1 MAEKTNKKENKKNK
15 KRKSG
20 NIIAIISCLLAAIL
34 LSMIAIFGIYA
45 KNGNRMVNQ
54 LKEISYGMD
63 IKGARTVVLTP
74 STETNTIVKDAEGN
88 EVEDG
93 SSLTDD
99 EITQNGYT
107 KEEIPVNSSDV
118 LNKENYIKS
127 KEIIQA
133 RFKDLGIEN
142 YNISVNEENGEITLE
157 IPEDDKTDNLVSNL
171 VTKGKFQII
180 DSETEEVL
188 MDNNDIKDVQLIDE
202 SSYGSGVYLNIKF
215 NKEGTTKFEN
225 ITSIYTNSTN
235 STNTADTN
243 TTNTTDTNATENT
256 TNTADTNSTDSS
268 TTEDTSS
275 EDTSKTVTMKIDDD
289 EIMTTEFDEV
299 IKNGEMSLSVGS
311 STTDKDELATYVEN
325 AKNIEAT
332 LDNEEMPIKYEGTK
346 NEYILS
352 DIAREQLNYVK
363 IGIIIVIAIA
373 LLVLIIR
380 YKLYGFLASI
390 AYVAFAAI
398 YTILLR
404 YANVTISLE
413 GIFGIAIVFILNY
426 IFVNKLLHR
435 IREEKEEYNLSK
447 ITKETYKEY
456 FIKIIP
462 LCIMAITFCFI
473 KWTPIS
479 SFGMVMFWGILLIA
493 IYNVLVTV
501 NMMKLKAEKR
511 RDSNEEKNK

>member
-1 MAEKTNKKENKKNK
+1 MTEKTNKKENKKNN

-20 NIIAIISCLLAAIL
+20 NIIAIISCLLAAVL
-34 LSMIAIFGIYA
+34 LSMIAIFGIYT
-45 KNGNRMVNQ
+45 KEGNRMVNQ

-118 LNKENYIKS
+118 LKKENYIKS

-225 ITSIYTNSTN
+225 ITSTYTNSTN

-243 TTNTTDTNATENT
+243 TTDTNTTDNT
-256 TNTADTNSTDSS
+256 TNSTDTN
-268 TTEDTSS
+268 TTGDTSS
-275 EDTSKTVTMKIDDD
+275 ENTSKTVTMKIDDD
-289 EIMTTEFDEV
+289 EIMTTDFDEV

-352 DIAREQLNYVK
+352 DITREQLNYTK
-363 IGIIIVIAIA
+363 LAMIIVIAVA
-373 LLVLIIR
+373 LLILVIR
-380 YKLYGFLASI
+380 YKLYGFIASI
-390 AYVAFAAI
+390 AYIAFAAI

-404 YANVTISLE
+404 YANVAISLE

-426 IFVNKLLHR
+426 IFVNKLLHH
-435 IREEKEEYNLSK
+435 IKEQKGEYNLNK
-447 ITKETYKEY
+447 IAKETYKEY

-511 RDSNEEKNK
+511 RDSNEEKDK

>member
-1 MAEKTNKKENKKNK
+1 MAEKTNKKENKKNN

-20 NIIAIISCLLAAIL
+20 NIIAIISCLLAAVL

-202 SSYGSGVYLNIKF
+202 SSYESGVYLNIKF

-225 ITSIYTNSTN
+225 ITSTYTNSTN

-243 TTNTTDTNATENT
+243 TTDTNTTDNT
-256 TNTADTNSTDSS
+256 TNSTDTN
-268 TTEDTSS
+268 TTG
-275 EDTSKTVTMKIDDD
+275 DTSKTVTMKIDDD
-289 EIMTTEFDEV
+289 EIMTTDFDEV

>member
-1 MAEKTNKKENKKNK
+1 MAEKTNKKENKKNN

-20 NIIAIISCLLAAIL
+20 NIIAIISCLLATVL
-34 LSMIAIFGIYA
+34 LSMIAIFGIYT
-45 KNGNRMVNQ
+45 KEGNRTVNQ

-107 KEEIPVNSSDV
+107 KEDIPVNSSDV
-118 LNKENYIKS
+118 LKKENYIKS

-225 ITSIYTNSTN
+225 ITSTYTNSTN

-243 TTNTTDTNATENT
+243 TTDTNTTDNT
-256 TNTADTNSTDSS
+256 TNSTDTN
-268 TTEDTSS
+268 TTGDTSS
-275 EDTSKTVTMKIDDD
+275 ENTSKTVTMKIDDD
-289 EIMTTEFDEV
+289 EIMTTDFDEV

-390 AYVAFAAI
+390 SYVAFAAI

-447 ITKETYKEY
+447 IAKETYKEY

>member
-1 MAEKTNKKENKKNK
+1 MAEKTNKKENKKNN

-20 NIIAIISCLLAAIL
+20 NIIAIISCLLATVL
-34 LSMIAIFGIYA
+34 LSMIAIFGIYT
-45 KNGNRMVNQ
+45 KEGNRMVNQ

-107 KEEIPVNSSDV
+107 KEDIPVNSSDI

-225 ITSIYTNSTN
+225 ITSTYTNSTN

-243 TTNTTDTNATENT
+243 TTDTNTTDNT
-256 TNTADTNSTDSS
+256 TNSTDTN
-268 TTEDTSS
+268 TTGDTSS
-275 EDTSKTVTMKIDDD
+275 ENTSKTVTMKIDDD
-289 EIMTTEFDEV
+289 EIMTTDFDEV

-380 YKLYGFLASI
+380 YKSYGFLASI
-390 AYVAFAAI
+390 SYVAFAAI

-447 ITKETYKEY
+447 IAKETYKEY

-511 RDSNEEKNK
+511 RDINEEKDK

>member
-1 MAEKTNKKENKKNK
+1 MAEKSNQKENKKNK
-15 KRKSG
+15 KNKRKTG
-20 NIIAIISCLLAAIL
+20 NKIAIISCILAAIL
-34 LSMIAIFGIYA
+34 LSMIAIFGIYL
-45 KNGNRMVNQ
+45 KDGNRMVNK

-63 IKGARTVVLTP
+63 ITGARTIVLTP
-74 STETNTIVKDAEGN
+74 STETNTIVKDAEGK

-107 KEEIPVNSSDV
+107 KEEVPVNNSEV

-133 RFKDLGIEN
+133 RFSDLGIKN
-142 YNISVNEENGEITLE
+142 YNISVNEENGEITVE
-157 IPEDDKTDNLVSNL
+157 IPEDDKTDDLVSNL

-180 DSETEEVL
+180 DSETKEVL
-188 MDNNDIKDVQLIDE
+188 MDNNDIKDVQIIDE
-202 SSYGSGVYLNIKF
+202 TSYGSGVYLNIKF
-215 NKEGTTKFEN
+215 NKEGTKKFEN
-225 ITSIYTNSTN
+225 ITSTYTNTTSNTST
-235 STNTADTN
+235 DTN
-243 TTNTTDTNATENT
+243 TTDNT
-256 TNTADTNSTDSS
+256 TNSADTN

-275 EDTSKTVTMKIDDD
+275 EETSKTITMKIDDD
-289 EIMTTEFDEV
+289 EIMTTDFDQV

-311 STTDKDELATYVEN
+311 STTEKDELAEYVEN
-325 AKNIEAT
+325 AKNIKAT

-346 NEYILS
+346 NEYILT
-352 DIAREQLNYVK
+352 DITRDWLNYAK
-363 IGIIIVIAIA
+363 IGMIIIIAVA
-373 LLVLIIR
+373 LLVLVIR

-390 AYVAFAAI
+390 AYVAFSAI

-404 YANVTISLE
+404 YANVTITLE

-426 IFVNKLLHR
+426 IFVNKLLNN
-435 IREEKEEYNLSK
+435 IRKEKEEYNLNK
-447 ITKETYKEY
+447 IAKETYKEY

-473 KWTPIS
+473 SWEPIS

-493 IYNVLVTV
+493 IYNILITV
-501 NMMKLKAEKR
+501 NMMKLKTDKR
-511 RDSNEEKNK
+511 RDIND

>member
-1 MAEKTNKKENKKNK
+1 MAEKSNQKENKKNK
-15 KRKSG
+15 KNKRKTG
-20 NIIAIISCLLAAIL
+20 NKIAIISCILAAIL
-34 LSMIAIFGIYA
+34 LSMIAIFGIYL
-45 KNGNRMVNQ
+45 KDGNRMVNK

-63 IKGARTVVLTP
+63 ITGARTIVLTP
-74 STETNTIVKDAEGN
+74 STETNTIVKDAEGK

-107 KEEIPVNSSDV
+107 KEEVPVNNSEV

-133 RFKDLGIEN
+133 RFSDLGIKN
-142 YNISVNEENGEITLE
+142 YNISVNEENGEITVE

-171 VTKGKFQII
+171 VTKGNFQIV
-180 DSETEEVL
+180 DSETKEVL
-188 MDNNDIKDVQLIDE
+188 MDNNDIKDVQIIDE
-202 SSYGSGVYLNIKF
+202 TSYGSGVYLNIKF
-215 NKEGTTKFEN
+215 NKEGTKKFEN
-225 ITSIYTNSTN
+225 ITSTYTNTTSNTST
-235 STNTADTN
+235 DTN
-243 TTNTTDTNATENT
+243 TTDNT
-256 TNTADTNSTDSS
+256 TNSADTN

-275 EDTSKTVTMKIDDD
+275 EETSKTITMKIDDD
-289 EIMTTEFDEV
+289 EIMTTDFDQV

-311 STTDKDELATYVEN
+311 STTEKDELAEYVEN
-325 AKNIEAT
+325 AKNIKAT

-346 NEYILS
+346 NEYILT
-352 DIAREQLNYVK
+352 DITRDWLNYAK
-363 IGIIIVIAIA
+363 IGMIIIIAVA
-373 LLVLIIR
+373 LLVLVIR

-390 AYVAFAAI
+390 AYVAFSAI

-404 YANVTISLE
+404 YANVTITLE

-426 IFVNKLLHR
+426 IFVNKLLNN
-435 IREEKEEYNLSK
+435 IRKEKEEYNLNK
-447 ITKETYKEY
+447 IAKETYKEY

-473 KWTPIS
+473 SWEPVS

-493 IYNVLVTV
+493 IYNILITV
-501 NMMKLKAEKR
+501 NMMKLKADKR
-511 RDSNEEKNK
+511 RDSND

>member
-1 MAEKTNKKENKKNK
+1 MAEKTNKKENKKNN

-20 NIIAIISCLLAAIL
+20 NIIAIISCLLAAVL

-225 ITSIYTNSTN
+225 ITSTYTNSTN

-289 EIMTTEFDEV
+289 EIMTTDFDEV

-346 NEYILS
+346 NEYL
-352 DIAREQLNYVK
+352 
-363 IGIIIVIAIA
+363 
-373 LLVLIIR
+373 
-380 YKLYGFLASI
+380 F
-390 AYVAFAAI
+390 
-398 YTILLR
+398 
-404 YANVTISLE
+404 
-413 GIFGIAIVFILNY
+413 
-426 IFVNKLLHR
+426 
-435 IREEKEEYNLSK
+435 
-447 ITKETYKEY
+447 
-456 FIKIIP
+456 
-462 LCIMAITFCFI
+462 
-473 KWTPIS
+473 
-479 SFGMVMFWGILLIA
+479 
-493 IYNVLVTV
+493 
-501 NMMKLKAEKR
+501 
-511 RDSNEEKNK
+511 

>member
-1 MAEKTNKKENKKNK
+1 MTEKKSKKENKKIN

-20 NIIAIISCLLAAIL
+20 NLIVIISCVLAVIL
-34 LSMIAIFGIYA
+34 LSMIAIFGIYT
-45 KNGNRMVNQ
+45 KDGNRMVNK

-63 IKGARTVVLTP
+63 LKGARVVVLSP
-74 STETNTIVKDAEGN
+74 STETTTVVKDAEGN

-93 SSLTDD
+93 DSLTDE

-107 KEEIPVNSSDV
+107 KEEIAVNSEDV
-118 LNKENYIKS
+118 LNKENYIKT
-127 KEIIQA
+127 KEIIQD
-133 RFKDLGIEN
+133 RFNDLNINN
-142 YNISVNEENGEITLE
+142 YNISVNEETGDITLE
-157 IPEDDKTDNLVSNL
+157 IPEDDRTDDIISNL
-171 VTKGKFQII
+171 VTMGKFQII

-188 MDNNDIKDVQLIDE
+188 MDNEDIKDVELIDN

-215 NKEGTTKFEN
+215 NKEGTKKFEN
-225 ITSIYTNSTN
+225 ITSTYTNST
-235 STNTADTN
+235 
-243 TTNTTDTNATENT
+243 TDTNSTETDNT
-256 TNTADTNSTDSS
+256 TNSTDSN

-275 EDTSKTVTMKIDDD
+275 EETSKTVTMKIDDD
-289 EIMTTEFDEV
+289 EIMTTYFDEI

-311 STTDKDELATYVEN
+311 TTTDKDELAEYVAN

-332 LDNEEMPIKYEGTK
+332 LDNEEMSIKYEGTK

-352 DIAREQLNYVK
+352 DITREQINYVK
-363 IGIIIVIAIA
+363 IGMIVVIAIA

-390 AYVAFAAI
+390 AYVGLAAI
-398 YTILLR
+398 YSILIR

-426 IFVNKLLHR
+426 IFVNKLLHH
-435 IREEKEEYNLSK
+435 IREQKEEYNLNK
-447 ITKETYKEY
+447 IAKETYKEF

-473 KWTPIS
+473 SWTPIS
-479 SFGMVMFWGILLIA
+479 SFGMVMFWGIALIA
-493 IYNVLVTV
+493 IYNALVTV
-501 NMMKLKAEKR
+501 NMMKLKADKR

>member
-1 MAEKTNKKENKKNK
+1 MAEKEAKKENKKTN
-15 KRKSG
+15 KRKTG
-20 NIIAIISCLLAAIL
+20 NKIAIISCILAAIL
-34 LSMIAIFGIYA
+34 LSMIAIFGIYL
-45 KNGNRMVNQ
+45 KDGNRMVNK
-54 LKEISYGMD
+54 LKGISYGMD
-63 IKGARTVVLTP
+63 ITGARTIVLTP
-74 STETNTIVKDAEGN
+74 STETNTIVKDAEGK

-133 RFKDLGIEN
+133 RFSDLGIKN

-157 IPEDDKTDNLVSNL
+157 IPEDDKTDDLVSNL

-180 DSETEEVL
+180 DSETKEVL
-188 MDNNDIKDVQLIDE
+188 MDNNDIKDVQIIDE
-202 SSYGSGVYLNIKF
+202 TSYGSGVYLNIKF
-215 NKEGTTKFEN
+215 NKEGTQKFEN
-225 ITSIYTNSTN
+225 ITSTYTNTTSNTSTDTN
-235 STNTADTN
+235 STNTTENA
-243 TTNTTDTNATENT
+243 TNTTDANNT
-256 TNTADTNSTDSS
+256 TTD
-268 TTEDTSS
+268 EATSS
-275 EDTSKTVTMKIDDD
+275 EETSKTITMKIDDD
-289 EIMTTEFDEV
+289 EIMTTDFDQV

-311 STTDKDELATYVEN
+311 STTDKDELEEYVEN
-325 AKNIEAT
+325 AKNIKAT

-346 NEYILS
+346 NEYILT
-352 DIAREQLNYVK
+352 DITRDWLNYAK
-363 IGIIIVIAIA
+363 IGMIIIIAVA
-373 LLVLIIR
+373 LLVLVIR

-404 YANVTISLE
+404 YANVTITLE

-426 IFVNKLLHR
+426 IFANKLLNN
-435 IREEKEEYNLSK
+435 IRKEKEEYNLNK
-447 ITKETYKEY
+447 IAKETYKEY

-473 KWTPIS
+473 SWEPVS

-493 IYNVLVTV
+493 IYNILITV
-501 NMMKLKAEKR
+501 NMMKLKADKR
-511 RDSNEEKNK
+511 RDSND

>member
-1 MAEKTNKKENKKNK
+1 MAEKTNKKENKKNN

-20 NIIAIISCLLAAIL
+20 NIIAIISCLLAAVL

-202 SSYGSGVYLNIKF
+202 SSYESGVYLNIKF

-225 ITSIYTNSTN
+225 ITSTYTNSTN

-243 TTNTTDTNATENT
+243 TTDTNTTDNT
-256 TNTADTNSTDSS
+256 TNSTDTN
-268 TTEDTSS
+268 TTG
-275 EDTSKTVTMKIDDD
+275 DTSKTVTMKIDDD
-289 EIMTTEFDEV
+289 EIMTTDFDEV

-501 NMMKLKAEKR
+501 NMMKLKYEKR